1 MSMSRMSASA
11 EEAHLAARAD
21 PLCLGDLVED
31 LPVQRARKVPHG
43 PAERRV
49 PFAVEE
55 VEHFADGFLVS
66 PVERGGVSRV
76 GVREGLRRGRGTC
89 QPSSHLRAVESDS
102 RRRGSGRSPS
112 DRCRCGRQGRA
123 RCGCCRR
130 GGLWGVAVRVV
141 ATVGTHER
149 RTSTNRVGRDGLAR
163 HDAAVDRVA
172 RPSVRDGRAFVR
184 RKQVA
189 SSRVHTVSNDDDLQ
203 RSDYRQ
209 HRELRPA
216 GAEKTVRTSP
226 LITSPEAST
235 TAGSSSESQY
245 WTTSA

>member
-1 MSMSRMSASA
+1 MSASA

-76 GVREGLRRGRGTC
+76 GVREGLRRDRGYLSAGQPLEGRW
-89 QPSSHLRAVESDS
+89 SDS
-102 RRRGSGRSPS
+102 RRRGSGRFPS
-112 DRCRCGRQGRA
+112 DRCRCGHQGRA
-123 RCGCCRR
+123 RCGCCRQE
-130 GGLWGVAVRVV
+130 GLRGVAVSVR
-141 ATVGTHER
+141 ATVRPLER
-149 RTSTNRVGRDGLAR
+149 RTSTNRVGSDGLAR

-172 RPSVRDGRAFVR
+172 RPSLRDGRALVR
-184 RKQVA
+184 REQVA
-189 SSRVHTVSNDDDLQ
+189 SSRVHTVSNDDDLR
-203 RSDYRQ
+203 RSEYRQ

-216 GAEKTVRTSP
+216 GAEQTVRTSP